1 MKLKLILIE
10 DDPALL
16 KEMKDYFE
24 GAYEVSTADSLA
36 RARELLESFSPDAAV
51 LDLILPDGNGIELL
65 NSRVLTCP
73 TVILTTMDADD
84 DHAEGLDAGAKDY
97 LVKPVSLRI
106 LAKHLSVRLA
116 PKSENLLTSGKL
128 FIDASRRTVRYGDT
142 PIPLT
147 STEFNILVYLFR
159 ESERFHT
166 AEEIYSA
173 VYGTLFL
180 QSTSI
185 KMHLSNLRYKLSLA
199 APKEEYILTQY
210 GKGYKFRRE
219 E

>member
-10 DDPALL
+10 DDRALL
-16 KEMKDYFE
+16 KEMKEYFE
-24 GAYEVSTADSLA
+24 GAYEVCTAESLA

-65 NSRVLTCP
+65 NSRALICP

-116 PKSENLLTSGKL
+116 PKSEHILTSGKL

-142 PIPLT
+142 PVPLT

-159 ESERFHT
+159 ESESFHT

>member
-142 PIPLT
+142 QIPLT

>member
-1 MKLKLILIE
+1 
-10 DDPALL
+10 
-16 KEMKDYFE
+16 MKDYFE
-24 GAYEVSTADSLA
+24 GAYEVGTAHSLA

-65 NSRVLTCP
+65 NSRALTCP

-116 PKSENLLTSGKL
+116 PKSENIFTSGKL
-128 FIDASRRTVRYGDT
+128 FIDASRRTVRYDDT
-142 PIPLT
+142 PISLT